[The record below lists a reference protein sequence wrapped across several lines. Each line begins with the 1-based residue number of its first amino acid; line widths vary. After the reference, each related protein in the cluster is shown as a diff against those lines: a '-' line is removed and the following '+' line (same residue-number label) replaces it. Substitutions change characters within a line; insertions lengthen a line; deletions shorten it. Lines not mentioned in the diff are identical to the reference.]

1 MRLPTDLAPHE
12 MLDVIQVLAN
22 ALEDIHLVEM
32 RKPPSLALLET
43 ARAIALGRRLAAERQ
58 RPTARRL
65 EVVR

>member
-22 ALEDIHLVEM
+22 ALEDTFMVDRRL
-32 RKPPSLALLET
+32 PSSVAFVET
-43 ARAIALGRRLAAERQ
+43 ARVVALGRRLAAERE